1 MGLDTEL
8 AKINIVNDFF
18 TPKISLLFGDHK
30 QLPRY
35 STNVVLCVIKHRM

>member
-18 TPKISLLFGDHK
+18 TPKISLLFGEYRCIVRK
-30 QLPRY
+30 V
-35 STNVVLCVIKHRM
+35 S